1 MGLAEWLAKAIV
13 QILQG
18 VLANFAGIAYELT
31 NGATLGVIGIGLN
44 PTAVRWKPQSYP
56 TVDKSLDGGSRG
68 RKLSGQEKFT
78 V

>member
-1 MGLAEWLAKAIV
+1 M

-18 VLANFAGIAYELT
+18 VLANFAGIACKLT

-44 PTAVRWKPQSYP
+44 PMTMRWKLQSYH
-56 TVDKSLDGGSRG
+56 TVDKSLDGGSQG
-68 RKLSGQEKFT
+68 RKMSGQEKFA